1 MSSANAIVYTTNIQ
15 RLPHLVGMHYLE
27 VPQEVVQQLGGKFKV
42 RLCCTVNRA
51 LTFQCGLVALGQ
63 GSGYI
68 SINTARMRQLNVRN
82 GDKVEVMFEKD
93 ESAYGME
100 MPPELAELLRQDEEG
115 KTRFNQLTPGR
126 QRYIIHYVSA
136 VKSSQL
142 RIDRAIQLIENLKR
156 LPKGK
161 ESFREMLGLGS

>member
-1 MSSANAIVYTTNIQ
+1 
-15 RLPHLVGMHYLE
+15 
-27 VPQEVVQQLGGKFKV
+27 
-42 RLCCTVNRA
+42 
-51 LTFQCGLVALGQ
+51 
-63 GSGYI
+63 
-68 SINTARMRQLNVRN
+68 
-82 GDKVEVMFEKD
+82 
-93 ESAYGME
+93 ME

-142 RIDRAIQLIENLKR
+142 RIDRAILLIENLKK

-161 ESFREMLGLGS
+161 ESFRETLGMGN